1 MKTPYFIYFG
11 NGKFLPLL
19 KEAMTSHDSVNTQP
33 ARVLTDLT
41 SNIPSELEDR
51 TTRVD
56 TKDFMWFVREGNRGR
71 NFDYK
76 SAIILAFLRIPQ
88 ENRFYLMDCDQAFRR
103 NMDVELDKI
112 PDDLMGMTVE
122 GCRNIPISRVI
133 HNKYK
138 IGVEI
143 PEMTSSFMLFPADSR
158 HIGDLYVE
166 CVKNTAEPVHF
177 LLEQRTWS
185 IVWRCLGGHPRG
197 YMPRTMN
204 WSRFFG
210 PEGVGG
216 DVYVRHYHGNEK
228 WTTFSPKEA
237 EKPWPPHP
245 PYGWPVSRNAVKKN
259 PEIALRVDQAKL

>member
-11 NGKFLPLL
+11 DGKFLPLL
-19 KEAMTSHDSVNTQP
+19 KEAMSGHDSVNTQP
-33 ARVLTDLT
+33 SRVLTDLT
-41 SNIPSELEDR
+41 SNIPPELEDR

-76 SAIILAFLRIPQ
+76 SAIILGFLRIPQ

-112 PDDLMGMTVE
+112 PDNLMGMTEE
-122 GCRNIPISRVI
+122 GSRNIPISRVI
-133 HNKYK
+133 NTKYH
-138 IGVEI
+138 IGESI
-143 PEMTSSFMLFPADSR
+143 PEMTSSFMLFPADSQ

-166 CVKNTAEPVHF
+166 CVKNTVESIHF

-185 IVWRCLGGHPRG
+185 VVWSCLGGRPNG

-210 PEGVGG
+210 KESE

-228 WTTFSPKEA
+228 WTTISPKES

-245 PYGWPVSRNAVKKN
+245 SYGWPVSKKAIMKN
-259 PEIALRVDQAKL
+259 PEISLRVNQN

>member
-19 KEAMTSHDSVNTQP
+19 KEAMTGHDSVNTQP
-33 ARVLTDLT
+33 SRVLTDLT
-41 SNIPSELEDR
+41 SNIPPELEDR

-56 TKDFMWFVREGNRGR
+56 PKDFMWFVREGNRGR

-103 NMDVELDKI
+103 NIDAELAKI
-112 PDDLMGMTVE
+112 PDDLMGMVDE
-122 GCRNIPISRVI
+122 GSRNIPISQVI
-133 HNKYK
+133 SRKYK
-138 IGVEI
+138 IGNSI

-166 CVKNTAEPVHF
+166 CVKNTVESVHF

-185 IVWRCLGGHPRG
+185 VVWRCLGGHPTG
-197 YMPRTMN
+197 LMPKIMN

-210 PEGVGG
+210 EETP
-216 DVYVRHYHGNEK
+216 DVCVRHYHGNEK
-228 WTTFSPKEA
+228 WTTVSPKES

-245 PYGWPVSRNAVKKN
+245 PYGWPVSRDAVKKN
-259 PEIALRVDQAKL
+259 PEIALRVYQNEL